1 MTPRIPSVGDI
12 ERDYTKNASLGME
25 GRFAVLRS
33 AQLIFELLDALSLG
47 LFLRF
52 LSLWHHLLC
61 GLFDRGLGRLD
72 HDFFFDFLAMVFPFD
87 FFICSIAALRFE
99 GSSRSLQIH
108 SSKYSG
114 SSSNLAFSLQQ

>member
-33 AQLIFELLDALSLG
+33 AQLIFEQLDALSLG

-61 GLFDRGLGRLD
+61 G
-72 HDFFFDFLAMVFPFD
+72 FLT
-87 FFICSIAALRFE
+87 AALAD
-99 GSSRSLQIH
+99 LTMI
-108 SSKYSG
+108 
-114 SSSNLAFSLQQ
+114 SSSIF